1 MNDQET
7 QAVFVALAD
16 PTRRWV
22 IERLTRRETTTAS
35 VLADQL
41 PITRQAISKH
51 FKVLD
56 EAGLVSCQ
64 QVGRERQY
72 ALSPDKLTEATDW
85 IDTIAEQWD
94 QRLKRLEEYLS
105 IDGENDQRSK

>member
-22 IERLTRRETTTAS
+22 IERLTRIETTTAS

-64 QVGRERQY
+64 QVAIRSLPRHFKSSDMTAANVKIAAAQMLVEGGAA
-72 ALSPDKLTEATDW
+72 ALAVASESTFTLTCWT
-85 IDTIAEQWD
+85 
-94 QRLKRLEEYLS
+94 
-105 IDGENDQRSK
+105 